1 MFFLSIHNEWQ
12 GDDEIPAETIC
23 NSTGWGLTS
32 GGGLFPPNAL
42 QWVQIPVHSHEK
54 CQETFTGIEITQG
67 MICAGGPGASACNVS
82 IVNKQLTKV
91 LRAKSCNTNIPIP
104 ILFCYYLFFSK
115 GDSGGPLVCPDVT
128 GNGKLA
134 GIVSFG
140 HQGCTDATVYTKVSH
155 YEDWIA
161 ERLVQ

>member
-1 MFFLSIHNEWQ
+1 MNFWFKYLFPGTSYVAGGFKTLLSI
-12 GDDEIPAETIC
+12 
-23 NSTGWGLTS
+23 
-32 GGGLFPPNAL
+32 
-42 QWVQIPVHSHEK
+42 V
-54 CQETFTGIEITQG
+54 
-67 MICAGGPGASACNVS
+67 
-82 IVNKQLTKV
+82 
-91 LRAKSCNTNIPIP
+91 IPIP
-104 ILFCYYLFFSK
+104 ILFCYYQFFSK